1 MRCDRDTTDR
11 GSACDRDG
19 STGITQLLASIT
31 DTSSDAY
38 ARLRIDH
45 LITGDVEST
54 SDVHGALLLALAAY
68 CDSGTDVYA
77 RIQIDQNLSGYADI
91 DSDVHAR
98 LQITHLLKLPDYN
111 STLVDYGRSSCD
123 KTSCDRQY
131 TQTTDCPT
139 GGTISDTYARLQLTN
154 LLAAITDTSSDIHA
168 RLRID
173 HLMAGYVDTSSDV
186 HGALLLALAAYINS
200 DSSVFARLQ
209 VGHNLSGYVDTES
222 DAYARLQI
230 TSLLAALT
238 DTSSDVYGRMQ
249 ITHNLGAITDTT
261 SDVYAML
268 RQIDSWTITFT
279 GTLAA
284 GKTVC
289 INTRDYT
296 VKNDGVNAIADFSGD
311 FPAMFPG
318 TNWVI
323 YTDTEGS
330 RTLRI
335 VISKRDRK
343 V

>member
-1 MRCDRDTTDR
+1 MRCDRDATDR

-19 STGITQLLASIT
+19 IMGTTQLLASYIDTASDVYGRLQIEHGLSGYADTNSDVHGALLLSLAAYCDSGTDAYARLRLDGLLAAITDTDSDAYARLQITHLLKVPSVYSTPTDYGRSSLDRSGCDRQFTQYTDCSASGTVSDVYARMQLTNLLAAIT

-45 LITGDVEST
+45 LI
-54 SDVHGALLLALAAY
+54 
-68 CDSGTDVYA
+68 
-77 RIQIDQNLSGYADI
+77 
-91 DSDVHAR
+91 
-98 LQITHLLKLPDYN
+98 
-111 STLVDYGRSSCD
+111 
-123 KTSCDRQY
+123 
-131 TQTTDCPT
+131 
-139 GGTISDTYARLQLTN
+139 
-154 LLAAITDTSSDIHA
+154 
-168 RLRID
+168 
-173 HLMAGYVDTSSDV
+173 AGYVDTSSDV
-186 HGALLLALAAYINS
+186 HGALLLALAAYVNS

-209 VGHNLSGYVDTES
+209 IGHNLSGYVDTSS

-230 TSLLAALT
+230 TNLLAALT
-238 DTSSDVYGRMQ
+238 DTTSDVFGRMQ

-279 GTLAA
+279 GTLVA

-311 FPAMFPG
+311 FPTMFPG

-330 RTLRI
+330 RTVRI
-335 VISKRDRK
+335 VVSKRDRK